1 MEYDIEQIEKQN
13 EKRKRTKQIV
23 KKLLFIII
31 IILLYNIF
39 LITKSTLDKTDAKSM
54 FGYRAYVITT
64 NSMEPTINV
73 GDIIIVS
80 GIEKDKIRT
89 DKIVTFEQNNQI
101 ITHRI
106 VGIEETEKGSKYV
119 TKGDNNL
126 TKDTEEIS
134 YEQIL
139 GTIVLKIPRIGNIIL
154 LLEDK
159 GTLLQAV
166 DLATE
171 LFFNYNL
178 HPAII
183 TACKN
188 SNELD
193 VYLSCLEYNE
203 LEDFTSFKIVFQGL
217 PAVSKKAFKRGHNL
231 MNKINNV
238 ESANNSST
246 TNQETNANI
255 NS

>member
-23 KKLLFIII
+23 KKLLFVII

-80 GIEKDKIRT
+80 GIEKDKIKT

-159 GTLLQAV
+159 V
-166 DLATE
+166 YNYIVIK
-171 LFFNYNL
+171 FN
-178 HPAII
+178 
-183 TACKN
+183 
-188 SNELD
+188 
-193 VYLSCLEYNE
+193 
-203 LEDFTSFKIVFQGL
+203 
-217 PAVSKKAFKRGHNL
+217 
-231 MNKINNV
+231 INNIHKYKKSRRK
-238 ESANNSST
+238 EKNEERKKEN
-246 TNQETNANI
+246 
-255 NS
+255 

>member
-23 KKLLFIII
+23 KKLLFVII

-39 LITKSTLDKTDAKSM
+39 LITKSTFDKTDAKSM

-80 GIEKDKIRT
+80 GIEKDKIKT

-159 GTLLQAV
+159 VYIILL
-166 DLATE
+166 L
-171 LFFNYNL
+171 NL
-178 HPAII
+178 ILII
-183 TACKN
+183 YINTKRV
-188 SNELD
+188 E
-193 VYLSCLEYNE
+193 EKKKMRRE
-203 LEDFTSFKIVFQGL
+203 KKKIED
-217 PAVSKKAFKRGHNL
+217 KR
-231 MNKINNV
+231 K
-238 ESANNSST
+238 
-246 TNQETNANI
+246 
-255 NS
+255 

>member
-23 KKLLFIII
+23 KKLLFVII

-73 GDIIIVS
+73 IVS
-80 GIEKDKIRT
+80 GIEKDKIKT

-159 GTLLQAV
+159 VYIILL
-166 DLATE
+166 L
-171 LFFNYNL
+171 NL
-178 HPAII
+178 ILII
-183 TACKN
+183 YINTKRV
-188 SNELD
+188 E
-193 VYLSCLEYNE
+193 EKKKMRRE
-203 LEDFTSFKIVFQGL
+203 KKKIED
-217 PAVSKKAFKRGHNL
+217 KR
-231 MNKINNV
+231 K
-238 ESANNSST
+238 
-246 TNQETNANI
+246 
-255 NS
+255 

>member
-80 GIEKDKIRT
+80 GI
-89 DKIVTFEQNNQI
+89 VTFEQNNQI

-159 GTLLQAV
+159 VYIILL
-166 DLATE
+166 L
-171 LFFNYNL
+171 NL
-178 HPAII
+178 ILII
-183 TACKN
+183 YINTKRV
-188 SNELD
+188 E
-193 VYLSCLEYNE
+193 EKKKMRRE
-203 LEDFTSFKIVFQGL
+203 KKKIED
-217 PAVSKKAFKRGHNL
+217 KR
-231 MNKINNV
+231 K
-238 ESANNSST
+238 
-246 TNQETNANI
+246 
-255 NS
+255 

>member
-23 KKLLFIII
+23 KKLLFVII

-80 GIEKDKIRT
+80 GIEKDKI
-89 DKIVTFEQNNQI
+89 

-106 VGIEETEKGSKYV
+106 VGIEETEKGLKYV

-159 GTLLQAV
+159 IYIILL
-166 DLATE
+166 L
-171 LFFNYNL
+171 NL
-178 HPAII
+178 ILII
-183 TACKN
+183 YINTKRV
-188 SNELD
+188 E
-193 VYLSCLEYNE
+193 EKKKMRRE
-203 LEDFTSFKIVFQGL
+203 KKKIED
-217 PAVSKKAFKRGHNL
+217 KR
-231 MNKINNV
+231 K
-238 ESANNSST
+238 
-246 TNQETNANI
+246 
-255 NS
+255 

>member
-23 KKLLFIII
+23 KKLLFVII

-80 GIEKDKIRT
+80 GIEKDKIKT

-159 GTLLQAV
+159 VYIILL
-166 DLATE
+166 L
-171 LFFNYNL
+171 NL
-178 HPAII
+178 ILII
-183 TACKN
+183 YINTKRV
-188 SNELD
+188 E
-193 VYLSCLEYNE
+193 E
-203 LEDFTSFKIVFQGL
+203 
-217 PAVSKKAFKRGHNL
+217 KKKMRREKKH
-231 MNKINNV
+231 
-238 ESANNSST
+238 
-246 TNQETNANI
+246 
-255 NS
+255 